1 MTQYIVGPP
10 TASKLHVTASMWV
23 PSVNPLLH
31 GLPPIIPVMGKRFC
45 KFDLFWLE
53 GSLLIVCLKRSYQ
66 LLSVLTR
73 IGQAPNTV
81 CAK

>member
-1 MTQYIVGPP
+1 MCHLTGQTFDFCFYVGSLCQPP
-10 TASKLHVTASMWV
+10 STRSSSHNSDK
-23 PSVNPLLH
+23 
-31 GLPPIIPVMGKRFC
+31 GKEIL
-45 KFDLFWLE
+45 KFGLFWLE